1 MTTRTVVP
9 ADTYLTA
16 PPAPPAYRRSR
27 RVAAL
32 AGLVVLLLVVQNL
45 ARNPALQWD
54 VVAQYLTADVILD
67 GLRITLLLTAIA
79 LVGGF
84 ALGTLLAVMRLSG
97 SLLLQS
103 VSWGYT
109 WLFRSVPIL
118 VQLLFWYNISLLYP
132 RITVEVPFGPTL
144 LDVQTRGLINGFLAA
159 VIGLTLHEAAHA
171 SEIVRAGLL
180 SVDKSQTEAA
190 QALGLSRTRT
200 LWRIVLPP
208 AMRAIVPPS
217 ANQAAAL
224 LKGTSVVSV
233 IAGQDLLFSVQLIYN
248 RNYLVIPLLLV
259 ATLWY
264 LLFTTILS
272 GLQYLLERY
281 FGRGSGRNGLPLRA
295 RLRAL
300 ADGAER

>member
-1 MTTRTVVP
+1 MSTQTAVP
-9 ADTYLTA
+9 ADSYA
-16 PPAPPAYRRSR
+16 DARPAPRPLRR
-27 RVAAL
+27 AATV
-32 AGLVVLLLVVQNL
+32 AGLIGLLVALVSMV
-45 ARNPALQWD
+45 RNPAFQWD
-54 VVAQYLTADVILD
+54 VVGRYLTADIVLD
-67 GLRITLLLTAIA
+67 GLRTTLLLTAVA
-79 LVGGF
+79 LASGF

-97 SLLLQS
+97 SRLLRS

-132 RITVEVPFGPTL
+132 RFTIGLPFGPAL
-144 LDVQTRGLINGFLAA
+144 VDMPTRGLINGLAAA

-171 SEIVRAGLL
+171 GEIVRAGLL
-180 SVDKSQTEAA
+180 SVDRAQTEAA

-200 LWRIVLPP
+200 LWRIVLPQ
-208 AMRAIVPPS
+208 AMRAIVPPA

-264 LLFTTILS
+264 LFFTTLLS
-272 GLQYLLERY
+272 GVQYLLERA
-281 FGRGSGRNGLPLRA
+281 FARGDGRASRRLPPTGDDR
-295 RLRAL
+295 
-300 ADGAER
+300 